1 MVLRRTLRY
10 PLLLTFFGL
19 TSNNASEFRLS
30 IFNQIHEIVFHG
42 QGGYSYDIVYDMPI
56 WLRIYTFNKLK
67 DWYNVYRTYFHK
79 MKAYTVT
86 QETNGI
92 ISDGHY
98 SKIGHEVIGNLFY
111 EHIITPCPII

>member
-1 MVLRRTLRY
+1 MMLRRTLRY

-67 DWYNVYRTYFHK
+67 DWYNQKNKNPNEDSWTQGHVKEEASQNKKIQVPTYVT
-79 MKAYTVT
+79 KA
-86 QETNGI
+86 
-92 ISDGHY
+92 
-98 SKIGHEVIGNLFY
+98 SKK
-111 EHIITPCPII
+111 